1 MPNNSAQFS
10 RIERANAMNVPD
22 LVASIW
28 RFRHEEDFTSQLLQM
43 AAGAAWFYR
52 TND

>member
-10 RIERANAMNVPD
+10 RIERANAMNVSD

-28 RFRHEEDFTSQLLQM
+28 RFRHEEDFTSQRLQM